1 MNRLFFYLLA
11 YFVYNGYDQYRDYR
25 NRQVSNM
32 ELQLLETSFNLDEG
46 QNLMNLVKSMEP
58 DGEEI
63 EVDMSKMVFL
73 NKYIEERAK

>member
-1 MNRLFFYLLA
+1 MAFFA
-11 YFVYNGYDQYRDYR
+11 YNGYDQYIDYR

-32 ELQLLETSFNLDEG
+32 ELQLLESSFNLDES

-58 DGEEI
+58 EGEDI

-73 NKYIEERAK
+73 NKYIEERSK